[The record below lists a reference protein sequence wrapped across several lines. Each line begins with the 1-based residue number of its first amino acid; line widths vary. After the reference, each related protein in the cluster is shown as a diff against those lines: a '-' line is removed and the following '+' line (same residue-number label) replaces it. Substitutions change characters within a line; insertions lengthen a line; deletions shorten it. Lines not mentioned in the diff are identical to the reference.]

1 MRYISYIVRTKE
13 IHANMII
20 LLLFKYN
27 IIVKVYNF
35 VQKVVNVLIEISKQ
49 IVTHIHTVCYS
60 AFQLTPPGTF
70 L

>member
-1 MRYISYIVRTKE
+1 
-13 IHANMII
+13 MII
-20 LLLFKYN
+20 LLLFKYD

-60 AFQLTPPGTF
+60 AFQLTPPGMF